1 MRENAQLL
9 LLDGPTV
16 QAALDPTDVIAAVKE
31 AFCLHSQSAGRVFP
45 IIRERLHT
53 GGIFGIKAGDV
64 ASQDLLGFKAAGF
77 WSANRGI
84 GGEPHQA
91 TVMLF
96 DPSTGR
102 PQCIMDGN
110 AITTER
116 TGAAGALGLSLLA
129 RKDSTRLCV
138 FGSGVQAKA
147 QVSYALRVL
156 PSLERVEYVT
166 FNDMADASFENNF
179 KGKCDIQLAKDRN
192 IAVSESDVVI
202 TATPGAGP
210 LFEMSAVREGTHFN
224 CVGTDTKGKRELPAG
239 VLSRAKVVVD
249 DAQQARTIGEVQWE
263 PGTSV
268 VELGQLLSGL
278 VELPRAHDDVTV
290 FDMTGI
296 ALQDLTVARYLFQR
310 AIRDGAGTAVAWP
323 W

>member
-179 KGKCDIQLAKDRN
+179 KGKCDIRLAKDRN

-210 LFEMSAVREGTHFN
+210 LFDTSAVREGTHFN
-224 CVGTDTKGKRELPAG
+224 CVGADTKGKRELPAG

-268 VELGQLLSGL
+268 VELGQLLSG
-278 VELPRAHDDVTV
+278 RACQKFCV
-290 FDMTGI
+290 
-296 ALQDLTVARYLFQR
+296 
-310 AIRDGAGTAVAWP
+310 
-323 W
+323 